1 MLYIVFIDGGYGDHF
16 LMHECWLR
24 VVHIIMDVG
33 KRDGLVST
41 MLVR

>member
-1 MLYIVFIDGGYGDHF
+1 MLV
-16 LMHECWLR
+16 ET

>member
-1 MLYIVFIDGGYGDHF
+1 LV
-16 LMHECWLR
+16 ET